1 MEILIMAII
10 AAISGG
16 GFGGIAMFARK
27 KERQRNETKEL
38 QRKEQLA
45 LEASV
50 EKYGHDID
58 IRALIVSALP
68 VSSRKLEDTRWELK
82 IDQAGASRAEETE
95 HGKSVEARDSIVT
108 LTLMDH
114 MAANMEIDSRS
125 YNLSRFFYK
134 PDNKYM
140 TYADAFKSNEN
151 RFDQAAK
158 AVQSKMVRDIS
169 TWASKAQSDYEYES
183 YVPALVH
190 EYL

>member
-1 MEILIMAII
+1 MEILIMGII

-16 GFGGIAMFARK
+16 GFGGIAWIATR
-27 KERQRNETKEL
+27 KERKRNENKEL
-38 QRKEQLA
+38 QRKEQLV

-58 IRALIVSALP
+58 IRALVVSALP
-68 VSSRKLEDTRWELK
+68 VSSRKLEDTRSELK

-95 HGKSVEARDSIVT
+95 HGKSVEARDSVLT

-140 TYADAFKSNEN
+140 TYAEAFKLET
-151 RFDQAAK
+151 RFNQAAK

-169 TWASKAQSDYEYES
+169 AWAAKAQSDYEYES
-183 YVPALVH
+183 YVPAMVH